1 MLQKHGARIGTQG
14 DGFGCQQLLSH
25 NRFGIAFHAVK
36 IDPFVGGVFINE
48 PYGALI
54 VFGNDIGAQHLSGDA
69 PGRFGR
75 RFQLFLSSQRIG
87 VRRVRVHSGCE
98 GGRGGRGDGSRRAI
112 RGIFR
117 RRMGLRCERRNTRR
131 CGRGR
136 RDAFGGGLNRIGYRD
151 RAAPF

>member
-87 VRRVRVHSGCE
+87 VRRVRVHSGRE
-98 GGRGGRGDGSRRAI
+98 GGRGGAEMEAGGQSAAFSAAGWACGARGGIRAAVAGDG
-112 RGIFR
+112 GTLLEV
-117 RRMGLRCERRNTRR
+117 G
-131 CGRGR
+131 
-136 RDAFGGGLNRIGYRD
+136 
-151 RAAPF
+151 